1 MEKRFVV
8 PAVSFIAAVLIWVA
22 FFVLSVMSSWVQELA
37 PWQKVALCL
46 VVSGLILF
54 SGVRCHQVGGP
65 RVGGIVRSVV
75 LLLMALFTFWKVGIV
90 AACVLLAAAIILG
103 SRTLMGSYQPEAA
116 EDSTST
122 SSQAT
127 DEAK

>member
-8 PAVSFIAAVLIWVA
+8 PAVSFIAAFLIWVA
-22 FFVLSVMSSWVQELA
+22 FFVLHVVGGWVQELA
-37 PWQKVALCL
+37 PWLKVALCL

-54 SGVRCHQVGGP
+54 SGVRCYQVGGP

-75 LLLMALFTFWKVGIV
+75 LLLMAVLTFWKVGIV
-90 AACVLLAAAIILG
+90 AACVLLTAAIILG
-103 SRTLMGSYQPEAA
+103 ARSLTGSYQPEAA
-116 EDSTST
+116 GDSTST

-127 DEAK
+127 EVGE